1 MATIRDVARA
11 AGVSQS
17 TVSRTLSSPDLVH
30 PSTRALVEAHTQRL
44 GYRPN
49 RAARGLIT
57 GRTGNLGLIVPD
69 LSNPFFASV
78 VKGIQS
84 AAGASDY
91 SVFIADTDEEATA
104 EVELLRALAK
114 QVDGI
119 LLCSPRTTETRLQEV
134 GVDTPI
140 VLMNRTVHGF
150 PSITVDNADG
160 MRQAVN
166 HLAALGHRRIAYV
179 GGPSTSW
186 SDSERRRGL
195 HASVETTGADLVD
208 IGGFPPRFEGGVA
221 AGDLVLASG
230 ASAVIAYNDVIALGL
245 LSRFTTRGVSVPGKV
260 SLVGCDDI
268 AMASM
273 SHPQLTTIAIP
284 QHVAGRAAVGLLM
297 SVLSDDDGNES
308 RERELPTQLIVRATT
323 AVAPT

>member
-1 MATIRDVARA
+1 MTTIRDVARA
-11 AGVSQS
+11 ARVSQS
-17 TVSRTLSSPDLVH
+17 TVSRTLSSPDMVH
-30 PSTRALVEAHTQRL
+30 PATRTRVEAHAQRL

-84 AAGASDY
+84 AARASDY
-91 SVFIADTDEEATA
+91 SVFIADTDEEARA

-119 LLCSPRTTETRLQEV
+119 LLCSPRTPQTRLQEV

-140 VLMNRTVHGF
+140 VMMNRAVDGF
-150 PSITVDNADG
+150 PSVTVDNADG

-166 HLAALGHRRIAYV
+166 HLTALGHRRVAYV

-195 HASVETTGADLVD
+195 RSSAETTGADLVD
-208 IGGFPPRFEGGVA
+208 IGSFPPQFEGGVA
-221 AGDLVLASG
+221 AADLVLASG

-245 LSRFTTRGVSVPGKV
+245 MSRFTTRGVSVPTEV
-260 SLVGCDDI
+260 SVVGCDDI
-268 AMASM
+268 AMSSM

-297 SVLSDDDGNES
+297 SVLSDEEAES
-308 RERELPTQLIVRATT
+308 RQRELPTQLIVRAST